1 MPEPTEIKIES
12 PAVQS
17 YLTILQTI
25 INRMAANSSSC
36 KAWCITLVSAIMVI
50 VADKGKP
57 QYLSISIVPVA
68 LFLFLDSYYLG
79 LERLFRKLY
88 NSFIQKIHSGTA
100 SIDDVFIV
108 KPGSTSEILNSATG
122 ALFSFSIWP
131 FYSLLL
137 IMWFIIKTIIF

>member
-1 MPEPTEIKIES
+1 MPEITEVKIDS

-36 KAWCITLVSAIMVI
+36 KTWCITLVSAIMVI

-57 QYLSISIVPVA
+57 QYLGISIIPIA

-79 LERLFRKLY
+79 LERLFRNLY
-88 NSFIQKIHSGTA
+88 NGFIKKIHSGSA

-108 KPGSTSEILNSATG
+108 KPGSTGEIFSSATRS
-122 ALFSFSIWP
+122 LRSFSIWP
-131 FYSLLL
+131 FYGLLL
-137 IMWFIIKTIIF
+137 IMWFVIKTIIF